1 MAITDNKKKEATL
14 DNCDREILEIQTKY
28 REIKEQNKDLL
39 EKLAFVKHEKEDIKH
54 LSDKLLEEIF
64 LVKKLNEEKEDT
76 IVDIMKEKKTLQ
88 ENVDHLQ
95 KNRRN

>member
-14 DNCDREILEIQTKY
+14 DNCDREIVEIQTKY